1 MFSLSHVFIS
11 LIISSGSVLHAD
23 EFVVPPLKNPVNDY
37 AGMISSSVKNQLNAS
52 LRKLKEQGGTQIA
65 VLTVKNLEGL
75 TIEQASIQVVDKWKL
90 GSEKKDNGILLLIAR
105 DERQMR
111 IEVGQGVEG
120 DLTDAYSKRIISE
133 SMTPLFRAGN
143 VSEGVLLG
151 VFQIAQT
158 SNPNIDVEALFSLK
172 NDRRYQRSP
181 KGNGITGLFFILF
194 ILMLLFGG
202 GGRGR
207 GGGAR
212 SALFTALLLGASSSR
227 SGFGGGG
234 GFGGRSSGGFGGGGG
249 GFSGGGASGG
259 W

>member
-1 MFSLSHVFIS
+1 MFLLSRLFIT
-11 LIISSGSVLHAD
+11 LIILASSALYAND
-23 EFVVPPLKNPVNDY
+23 FVVPSLKNPVNDY
-37 AGMISSSVKNQLNAS
+37 AGMISLGVKNQLNAS

-65 VLTVKNLEGL
+65 VLTVKSLEGL

-90 GSEKKDNGILLLIAR
+90 GAAKKDNGVLLLISR

-133 SMTPLFRAGN
+133 AMTPLFKAGN
-143 VSEGVLLG
+143 ISEGILLG
-151 VFQIAQT
+151 VFQIAQA
-158 SNPNIDVEALFSLK
+158 SNPNIDVEAIFSLK
-172 NDRRYQRSP
+172 NNHSYQKRP
-181 KGNGITGLFFILF
+181 KGNGITGFFFIIF

-207 GGGAR
+207 GSGAR

-227 SGFGGGG
+227 GGG